1 MGPRDRDDRDPFDD
15 IFRELSRMM
24 DEMIGAEAGI
34 NVQSATDAAG
44 FGDDVHITTQS
55 EDDRVL
61 VVADLP
67 GVEKDAIDIK
77 CDGRTLTIAA
87 VTDRRQYE
95 ERLRLPA
102 PVDEHSA
109 SATFNNG
116 VLEISFE
123 RADSSAD
130 IDLQ

>member
-34 NVQSATDAAG
+34 NVQSAGGDAG
-44 FGDDVHITTQS
+44 FGDDVHITTQT
-55 EDDRVL
+55 DDDQVY

-67 GVEKDAIDIK
+67 GVDKDAIDIK

-87 VTDRRQYE
+87 ATARREYE

-109 SATFNNG
+109 SATFKNG
-116 VLEISFE
+116 ILEVTFE
-123 RADSSAD
+123 RADSSAS
-130 IDLQ
+130 IDLE